1 MTRGAAV
8 AVAYETFVPD
18 PSELREGEELVL
30 VLRDLTPGRRKYL
43 ATHARAVLSRTPYA
57 DGRSRPLTVRSMV
70 GNVVPGPWHVTILEV
85 LPARIPGEPY
95 TNAFA
100 ALREAWGQTSSKT

>member
-1 MTRGAAV
+1 MTPQAAA

-18 PSELREGEELVL
+18 PSALREGEELLL
-30 VLRDLTPGRRKYL
+30 VLRDLTPGRHKYL
-43 ATHARAVLSRTPYA
+43 ATHARAVLSRLPAA

-70 GNVVPGPWHVTILEV
+70 GNVAPGPWHVTIREI

-95 TNAFA
+95 TNAFT
-100 ALREAWGQTSSKT
+100 ALREAWAPTPSKH